1 MTSIMGSGPDL
12 ALIHGWGLGSWVW
25 QAVLDRLSR
34 NCRVHVVDLPGY
46 ARSPADGDARKT
58 FPDFLATAQTLLD
71 ALPERITLCGW
82 SLGGLLAMRAALL
95 APERV
100 SGLILVGSTPC
111 FMQRAD
117 WQGAQTPALLGSFSA
132 SVQAQPEQTLQR
144 FAALLSQG
152 DARAREITRT
162 LLAGLRKA
170 PVPDSDALRCGLEW
184 LREVDLRPL
193 LPTIATRCLLIHGEN
208 DSLNP
213 LAAAVCASGQLANA
227 QLDVF
232 DGVGHVPFLANP
244 ERFARLLDDFCHVPV
259 TA

>member
-34 NCRVHVVDLPGY
+34 NCRVHVIDLPGY
-46 ARSPADGDARKT
+46 ARSPADGDARET
-58 FPDFLATAQTLLD
+58 FPDFSATAQTLLD

-100 SGLILVGSTPC
+100 SGLALVGSTPC

-117 WQGAQTPALLGSFSA
+117 WQAAQTPALLGSFSA

-144 FAALLSQG
+144 FAALS
-152 DARAREITRT
+152 ARVTPGRGKSPVRSSPVCARHPFPTV
-162 LLAGLRKA
+162 K
-170 PVPDSDALRCGLEW
+170 RCAAAWSGCA
-184 LREVDLRPL
+184 RSIYGRCCRPL
-193 LPTIATRCLLIHGEN
+193 PR
-208 DSLNP
+208 
-213 LAAAVCASGQLANA
+213 AAC
-227 QLDVF
+227 
-232 DGVGHVPFLANP
+232 
-244 ERFARLLDDFCHVPV
+244 
-259 TA
+259 